1 MVRVVYSSDKG
12 RICPGCGHPADKCRC
27 AKKDA
32 VLPGDGIVRVRRE
45 TKGRKGKTVTLITG
59 IPLQEDVLK
68 QLASRLKRRCGSGG
82 TCRGGTIE
90 IQGDHVELLVGQLA
104 GLGYTVRKSGS

>member
-32 VLPGDGIVRVRRE
+32 ALPGDGIVRVRRE
-45 TKGRKGKTVTLITG
+45 TKGRKGKTVTVITG
-59 IPLQEDVLK
+59 IPLQEDELK

-82 TCRGGTIE
+82 TSRGGTVE
-90 IQGDHVELLVGQLA
+90 IQGDHVELLVGELT